1 MTACEQPAGQYCP
14 EPRLDAA
21 VRYVLEVPGKQLR
34 SRLTRETARLLDPA
48 ALEAADQA
56 GSAIE
61 LLHTYSL
68 IHDDLPAMDDD
79 DLRRGRATL
88 HKAYDEATAI
98 LAGDG
103 LQALAFET
111 LVGIESLTAEA
122 RVELV
127 RIVSRAVG
135 LAGMVGGQAMD
146 LAAEG
151 QTLDAS
157 TLSQLHGL
165 KTGALIVAAVDAGAI
180 CAGANREQRTQL
192 TRFAS
197 QVGLAFQV
205 IDDVLDAT
213 ASSEEL
219 GKTAG
224 KDEAASKSTYVSLL
238 GIDGARAEAQRLL
251 DDATA
256 ALAPWGNAAEPLH
269 ELAQMMV
276 QRRT

>member
-1 MTACEQPAGQYCP
+1 MTVCEQTAGQYCP
-14 EPRLDAA
+14 DPRLDEA

-34 SRLTRETARLLDPA
+34 SRLTLETARLLDPA
-48 ALEAADQA
+48 SLTAAEQA
-56 GSAIE
+56 GRAIE

-111 LVGIESLTAEA
+111 LAGIDALPAEA
-122 RVELV
+122 RLELV
-127 RIVSRAVG
+127 RVVSHAVG

-146 LAAEG
+146 LAAEHQALDI
-151 QTLDAS
+151 QTL
-157 TLSQLHGL
+157 TQLHRL

-180 CAGANREQRTQL
+180 CAGAPMAQREQL

-205 IDDVLDAT
+205 VDDVLDAT
-213 ASSEEL
+213 ASSDEL

-224 KDEAASKSTYVSLL
+224 KDEAASKSTYVSQL
-238 GIDGARAEAQRLL
+238 GIDGARQEAQRLL
-251 DDATA
+251 DDAVA
-256 ALAPWGNAAEPLH
+256 ALAPWGDDAAPLH
-269 ELAQMMV
+269 ALAQQMV